1 MKKRI
6 CGITGAAVAVFSA
19 VTAGYA
25 LGKKEPQR
33 SAAPIICSGIL
44 GVMVGSMIAVI
55 PQVMETKQKLVDL
68 RFKIKKVLERL
79 DPEEYDLIDYKY
91 FKNRHID
98 GFDHTSRNYFRRQH
112 KVIEHLEELLSYIDL
127 SEDKF
132 KRDYY
137 DIPFIR
143 AIADASRYENA
154 G

>member
-1 MKKRI
+1 MCYAKVILNVYPQIDRVIKDMDKLVLSR
-6 CGITGAAVAVFSA
+6 CLASFNDRMPCEMGI
-19 VTAGYA
+19 
-25 LGKKEPQR
+25 KEVYK
-33 SAAPIICSGIL
+33 L
-44 GVMVGSMIAVI
+44 
-55 PQVMETKQKLVDL
+55 METKQKLVDL

-112 KVIEHLEELLSYIDL
+112 KVIERLEELLSYIDL